1 MFQPKTKIVTI
12 RWCTYTIWAICFFGP
27 IFIAI
32 KYQTPMPLILSVSV
46 PISMIIYFVASNKV
60 KRDLE
65 KRSKNGTL
73 ADYLNKRSKP
83 NPAFKVIL
91 TIFIKNIK
99 PIPIGYKINNFFLL
113 IVFHSIIT
121 IIVKNNKKRDI
132 PSIPLHCL
140 NIIPA

>member
-1 MFQPKTKIVTI
+1 MLETVRNKGGVVFQPKTKIVTI

-91 TIFIKNIK
+91 TILLA
-99 PIPIGYKINNFFLL
+99 IPILYFLA
-113 IVFHSIIT
+113 VFILSIIE
-121 IIVKNNKKRDI
+121 K
-132 PSIPLHCL
+132 
-140 NIIPA
+140 